1 MVFFLTPY
9 ARVLPLN
16 SMRSEHCGAAQW
28 HHNYAVESIALGMT
42 AFYA

>member
-9 ARVLPLN
+9 ARVLCPN
-16 SMRSEHCGAAQW
+16 SMRSEYCDAMQW
-28 HHNYAVESIALGMT
+28 HHNYAPESIALGMT